1 VLGAAAAAAS
11 RPGNFG
17 AGVHLFSPAIL
28 EASMY
33 TCAASKKTNGGVAP
47 VPVSKSGP
55 DEASFNSTLAGP
67 APPSESRPGGWL

>member
-1 VLGAAAAAAS
+1 MLSGAAAAAA
-11 RPGNFG
+11 PLGDGNLG

-33 TCAASKKTNGGVAP
+33 TCAASKKTYGGVAP

-55 DEASFNSTLAGP
+55 DDAIFSSTVA
-67 APPSESRPGGWL
+67 APTPRRTHQV